1 MWECACYKCVLWV
14 CNGCATGMRHVE
26 SVQCMLGV
34 RVQCVWCVCVTRAMC
49 EQWVCNGRAM
59 DVQWMC
65 NGCAMGV
72 QGTEC
77 MQCVVEVWGDVC
89 HVCHTCHVHS
99 GCAMGV

>member
-1 MWECACYKCVLWV
+1 
-14 CNGCATGMRHVE
+14 MRHAE
-26 SVQCMLGV
+26 CVQCMLGV

-59 DVQWMC
+59 
-65 NGCAMGV
+65 GV

-89 HVCHTCHVHS
+89 HVCHTCHVRS

>member
-1 MWECACYKCVLWV
+1 MGVQRACVTLSVCNACWECACSV
-14 CNGCATGMRHVE
+14 CG
-26 SVQCMLGV
+26 
-34 RVQCVWCVCVTRAMC
+34 VCVSHVPC
-49 EQWVCNGRAM
+49 VSSGCAM

-89 HVCHTCHVHS
+89 HVCHTCHVRS